1 MTATHFRPSPWFP
14 GPHFQTLGA
23 RLIRSRMGG
32 VQFQRERMALPDGDF
47 LDLDWASYV
56 VGCEI
61 GQNSP
66 LVLVVHGLEGSAQS
80 GYSKELY
87 RALAKRNV
95 AAVGMNFRSCSGE
108 MNRLPRLYHS
118 GETGDL
124 SFVLG
129 KLQERFPDRTL
140 GVVGVSL
147 GGNVLLK
154 YLGEAGE
161 QARVIVEAAAAIS
174 VPFDLAAGAD
184 FMEKGFSRV
193 YRRSLVRRLERKVR
207 AKATLLSEFVD
218 VERALASRT
227 FREFDD
233 SSTAPLHGFRSADD
247 YYERS
252 SSASYVIRVR
262 LPTMLIHSL
271 DDPFLPSWAVPMAA
285 AQANSNIDCRF
296 TDRGGHVGFVEGPP
310 WSPTFW
316 AEQTAAEFLAEK
328 LRSLSVD
335 VH

>member
-32 VQFQRERMALPDGDF
+32 IQFQRERMVLPDGDF
-47 LDLDWASYV
+47 LDLDWASHV
-56 VGCEI
+56 VGKEI
-61 GQNSP
+61 GPHSP

-95 AAVGMNFRSCSGE
+95 AAAGMNFRSCSGE

-129 KLQERFPDRTL
+129 TLQERFPERAL
-140 GVVGVSL
+140 GAVGVSL

-154 YLGEAGE
+154 YLGERGE
-161 QARVIVEAAAAIS
+161 SARSVVNAAAAIS
-174 VPFDLAAGAD
+174 VPFDLSAGAD
-184 FMEKGFSRV
+184 FMEQGFARV
-193 YRRSLVRRLERKVR
+193 YRRSLVGRLKKKVR
-207 AKATLLSEFVD
+207 AKAALLGELVD
-218 VERALASRT
+218 VERTLKSRT

-233 SSTAPLHGFRSADD
+233 ASTAPLHGFRGAED
-247 YYERS
+247 YYIRS
-252 SSASYVIRVR
+252 SSAGFIDKIRVD
-262 LPTMLIHSL
+262 TMLIHSL
-271 DDPFLPSWAVPMAA
+271 DDPFLPADSVPQEAA
-285 AQANSNIDCRF
+285 GGNPRIECRF
-296 TDRGGHVGFVEGPP
+296 TARGGHVGFVEGAP

-316 AEQTAAEFLAEK
+316 AEQTAATFLAE
-328 LRSLSVD
+328 RC
-335 VH
+335 

>member
-47 LDLDWASYV
+47 LDLDWASHV

-61 GQNSP
+61 GPNSP

-129 KLQERFPDRTL
+129 KLQERFPERTL
-140 GVVGVSL
+140 GAVGVSL

-154 YLGEAGE
+154 YLGEVGE
-161 QARVIVEAAAAIS
+161 QRKEVVRAAAAIS
-174 VPFDLAAGAD
+174 VPFDLAAGAE
-184 FMEKGFSRV
+184 FMEQGFSRV
-193 YRRSLVRRLERKVR
+193 YCWSLVGRLKRKVR
-207 AKATLLSEFVD
+207 AKSTLLSGLID
-218 VERALASRT
+218 VERTLAART
-227 FREFDD
+227 FYEFDD
-233 SSTAPLHGFRSADD
+233 ASTAPLHGFRDAEE
-247 YYERS
+247 YYRLS
-252 SSASYVIRVR
+252 SSAQYIEKIRV
-262 LPTMLIHSL
+262 PTMLIHSK
-271 DDPFLPSWAVPMAA
+271 DDPFLPSSAIPTEAA
-285 AQANSNIDCRF
+285 SENGCIECRF
-296 TDRGGHVGFVEGPP
+296 TESGGHVGFVEGTP

-316 AEQTAAEFLAEK
+316 AEQTAATFLAE
-328 LRSLSVD
+328 RF
-335 VH
+335 

>member
-1 MTATHFRPSPWFP
+1 
-14 GPHFQTLGA
+14 
-23 RLIRSRMGG
+23 MGG

-47 LDLDWASYV
+47 LDLDWASHV

-61 GQNSP
+61 GPHSP

-129 KLQERFPDRTL
+129 KLQERFPERTL
-140 GVVGVSL
+140 GAVGVSL

-154 YLGEAGE
+154 YLGENGE
-161 QARVIVEAAAAIS
+161 SARNIVNAAAVIS
-174 VPFDLAAGAD
+174 VPFDLSAGAD
-184 FMEKGFSRV
+184 FMEQGFARV
-193 YRRSLVRRLERKVR
+193 YRRSLVGRLKKKVR
-207 AKATLLSEFVD
+207 AKAALLGELVD
-218 VERALASRT
+218 VERTLKSRT

-233 SSTAPLHGFRSADD
+233 ASTAPLHGFRGAED
-247 YYERS
+247 YYKRS
-252 SSASYVIRVR
+252 SSAGFIDKIRVD
-262 LPTMLIHSL
+262 TMLIHSL
-271 DDPFLPSWAVPMAA
+271 DDPFLPADSVPQEAA
-285 AQANSNIDCRF
+285 SGNPHIECRF
-296 TDRGGHVGFVEGPP
+296 MARGGHVGFVEGPP
-310 WSPTFW
+310 WAPTFW
-316 AEQTAAEFLAEK
+316 AEQTAATFIAER
-328 LRSLSVD
+328 L
-335 VH
+335 